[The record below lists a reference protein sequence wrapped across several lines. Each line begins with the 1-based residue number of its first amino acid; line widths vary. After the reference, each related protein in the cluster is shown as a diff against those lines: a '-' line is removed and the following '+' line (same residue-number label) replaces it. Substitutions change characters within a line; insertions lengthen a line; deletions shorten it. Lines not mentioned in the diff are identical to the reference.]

1 MSPMDPMQRDH
12 TEHQD
17 FPWTINVAD
26 HPPRTES
33 AQYKASRKLMRT
45 LVATTDGEWP
55 FVPGPGSAGYEDHHG
70 GGVWVSDHD
79 GWLCVLL
86 PLGIEWSAQ
95 FCAAPEKVDRI
106 RRCAARVV
114 SAFPDTLPG
123 YAALGYDD
131 GERLLGT
138 PIRTAGQVAEW
149 TDSIFNA
156 SVPLPRGPHSGVLP
170 NAAGYHHYPKPIVD
184 IDHFRRDDFE
194 LFVTDER
201 GLPVVVVPL
210 APAARATAGSA
221 CWPPMPP
228 RPTRSA
234 WSARWHGPP
243 SRSGTGQSCSPTTLW
258 RGRRSDTSR
267 TEPAI
272 DSEPGVT
279 SGRTGPAQPRRE
291 RQQPHGDRR
300 TGRRQQRQRGDAAEL
315 CDACPCPCPCPCPR
329 PYQPEGAR
337 RRLRRRWW
345 VDVPAEDL
353 ADELAQRCTSLR
365 PPDPTNDRDATRA
378 DVRDMFGT

>member
-1 MSPMDPMQRDH
+1 MDPLPRDH

-17 FPWTINVAD
+17 FPWTISVAD

-33 AQYKASRKLMRT
+33 AQYRASRKLMRT

-55 FVPGPGSAGYEDHHG
+55 FAPAPAPAPGPGSAGYEDHHG
-70 GGVWVSDHD
+70 GGVWVKDPD

-114 SAFPDTLPG
+114 GAFPDTLPG

-170 NAAGYHHYPKPIVD
+170 TAAGYHHYPKPIVD

-210 APAARATAGSA
+210 APRGSGDGRVRVLAAHADSSYAQRLVSPMARALQPEQEWDGAVL
-221 CWPPMPP
+221 PPDDLL
-228 RPTRSA
+228 
-234 WSARWHGPP
+234 AR
-243 SRSGTGQSCSPTTLW
+243 Q
-258 RGRRSDTSR
+258 
-267 TEPAI
+267 AF
-272 DSEPGVT
+272 
-279 SGRTGPAQPRRE
+279 
-291 RQQPHGDRR
+291 
-300 TGRRQQRQRGDAAEL
+300 RRQQD
-315 CDACPCPCPCPCPR
+315 
-329 PYQPEGAR
+329 
-337 RRLRRRWW
+337 
-345 VDVPAEDL
+345 
-353 ADELAQRCTSLR
+353 
-365 PPDPTNDRDATRA
+365 
-378 DVRDMFGT
+378 

>member
-210 APAARATAGSA
+210 APRGSGDGRVRVLAAHAASSYAERLVSPMARAPEQEWDGAVLQ
-221 CWPPMPP
+221 PDDPL
-228 RPTRSA
+228 
-234 WSARWHGPP
+234 AREAFRH
-243 SRSGTGQSCSPTTLW
+243 
-258 RGRRSDTSR
+258 
-267 TEPAI
+267 
-272 DSEPGVT
+272 
-279 SGRTGPAQPRRE
+279 
-291 RQQPHGDRR
+291 QQD
-300 TGRRQQRQRGDAAEL
+300 
-315 CDACPCPCPCPCPR
+315 
-329 PYQPEGAR
+329 
-337 RRLRRRWW
+337 
-345 VDVPAEDL
+345 
-353 ADELAQRCTSLR
+353 
-365 PPDPTNDRDATRA
+365 
-378 DVRDMFGT
+378 